1 MLFGWLLVAC
11 QPLTPPDTFPAAES
25 TSAIK
30 PLPDIKTL
38 LVPVGE
44 LTEDQVEAERWNAIY
59 VCFRCHDMSERA
71 ISQQPRRR
79 QKKHR
84 RAMKKKRSCLDCHN
98 KTDVTCCHD
107 NLFPAI
113 ERWESSG

>member
-1 MLFGWLLVAC
+1 MLAVSLLLSAC
-11 QPLTPPDTFPAAES
+11 QPVPLSDPGNEPPTGFKPPPK
-25 TSAIK
+25 IK
-30 PLPDIKTL
+30 IMA
-38 LVPVGE
+38 VEEGE
-44 LTEDQVEAERWNAIY
+44 LTEEQAEERAEAVRWNAIY

-84 RAMKKKRSCLDCHN
+84 KAMKKKRSCLDCHN

-107 NLFPAI
+107 NIFPSI
-113 ERWESSG
+113 ERWQ